1 MNKRENTRLQN
12 PFVYTGYVSPDYF
25 CDRKEETED
34 LISNLR
40 NGRNTTLIAP
50 RRIGKTGLIKN
61 TFYWLERKDKDA
73 VCIYLDIFS
82 TKNQHDFVRMLG
94 SAVINRIMSLDQ
106 TALKRIMEFFGS
118 WRPVFGT
125 DPMTGMPTVS
135 VSIEPT
141 ESDLSLGTIFDYLK
155 QSPHQIYIAID
166 EFQQITNYPES
177 GTEALLRSHIQFAP
191 NVHFIFS
198 GSKRHI
204 MAQIFNSPARP
215 FYQSTAS
222 MGLYPLH
229 EEIYYDFARSFFEK
243 ANGCLGNDV
252 FHYIYQRFDGVT
264 WNIQQILN
272 RLYETDKRVEDESQ
286 ANEAIRHIVSRNGML
301 YEGLIEFL
309 TDNQLLL
316 LKAIAKSGCVES
328 PQSNSFIRQFGLP
341 SPSSIK
347 TALTVLIDKE
357 LVYRDSK
364 GYMVYDRFFELWLKQ
379 LP

>member
-1 MNKRENTRLQN
+1 MDKRENTRLQN

-61 TFYWLERKDKDA
+61 TFYWLERKEKDA

-94 SAVINRIMSLDQ
+94 SAVINRIMSLEQ

-166 EFQQITNYPES
+166 EFQQKTNYP
-177 GTEALLRSHIQFAP
+177 
-191 NVHFIFS
+191 
-198 GSKRHI
+198 
-204 MAQIFNSPARP
+204 
-215 FYQSTAS
+215 
-222 MGLYPLH
+222 
-229 EEIYYDFARSFFEK
+229 
-243 ANGCLGNDV
+243 
-252 FHYIYQRFDGVT
+252 
-264 WNIQQILN
+264 
-272 RLYETDKRVEDESQ
+272 
-286 ANEAIRHIVSRNGML
+286 
-301 YEGLIEFL
+301 
-309 TDNQLLL
+309 
-316 LKAIAKSGCVES
+316 
-328 PQSNSFIRQFGLP
+328 
-341 SPSSIK
+341 
-347 TALTVLIDKE
+347 
-357 LVYRDSK
+357 
-364 GYMVYDRFFELWLKQ
+364 
-379 LP
+379 